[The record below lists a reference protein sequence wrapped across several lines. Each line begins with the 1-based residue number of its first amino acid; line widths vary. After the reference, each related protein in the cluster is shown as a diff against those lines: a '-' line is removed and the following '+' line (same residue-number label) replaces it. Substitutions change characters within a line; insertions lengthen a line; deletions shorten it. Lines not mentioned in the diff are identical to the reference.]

1 MIDIKQLQGTGLV
14 TILSLILFFILSL
27 NVGIARAKYKIPVPQ
42 ITGDE
47 NFERVFRVQQNTLEQ
62 LIIFIPALWIFSIF
76 VNAIAAN
83 ILGGIWIVGRILY
96 AWGYYAEAKKRF
108 LGFAIGS
115 LTAIALLLGA
125 LGGIIRSYLVAI

>member
-1 MIDIKQLQGTGLV
+1 MIDIKQLQGTGIV
-14 TILSLILFFILSL
+14 TILTLILFYILSV
-27 NVGIARAKYKIPVPQ
+27 NVGVARAKYKVPAPK

-62 LIIFIPALWIFSIF
+62 LIVFIPSLWIFSIF

-96 AWGYYAEAKKRF
+96 AWGYYAEAGKRG
-108 LGFAIGS
+108 LGFAINS
-115 LTAIALLLGA
+115 LTAIILLIGSLI
-125 LGGIIRSYLVAI
+125 GIGRSWLNH

>member
-1 MIDIKQLQGTGLV
+1 MIDIKQLQGTGIV
-14 TILSLILFFILSL
+14 TILTLILFYILSV
-27 NVGIARAKYKIPVPQ
+27 NVGVARAKYKVPAPQ

-62 LIIFIPALWIFSIF
+62 LIVFIPSLWIFSIF

-96 AWGYYAEAKKRF
+96 AWGYYAEAGKRG
-108 LGFAIGS
+108 LGFAINS
-115 LTAIALLLGA
+115 LTAIILLIGSLI
-125 LGGIIRSYLVAI
+125 GIGRSWLNF

>member
-1 MIDIKQLQGTGLV
+1 MIDIKQLQGTGIV
-14 TILSLILFFILSL
+14 TILTLILFYILSV
-27 NVGIARAKYKIPVPQ
+27 NVGVARAKYKVPAPQ

-62 LIIFIPALWIFSIF
+62 LIVFIPSLWIFSIF

-96 AWGYYAEAKKRF
+96 AWGYYAEAGKRG
-108 LGFAIGS
+108 LGFAINS
-115 LTAIALLLGA
+115 LTAIILLIGSLI
-125 LGGIIRSYLVAI
+125 GIGRSWLNL